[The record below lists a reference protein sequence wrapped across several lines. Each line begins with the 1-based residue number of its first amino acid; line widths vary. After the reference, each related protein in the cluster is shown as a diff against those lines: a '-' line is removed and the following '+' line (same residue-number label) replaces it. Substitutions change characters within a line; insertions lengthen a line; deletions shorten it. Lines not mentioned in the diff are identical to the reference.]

1 MKRLISAVLLSAAV
15 VVPTMAKNAK
25 TLGNGYPFTQVPFT
39 SVKISQNTF
48 WGARLKAAR
57 EVTVPLAF
65 SKCESEHRY
74 KNFDMAAYTLQHPN
88 HPGLDTKEWDVS
100 KFMGFSF
107 DDTDVYKTIEGAS
120 YILQTYPNKKL
131 KAYIDSVL
139 NVVAAAQE
147 PDGYLYT
154 ARTINPKHPHQ
165 WSGNKRWIKDE
176 EASHELYNL
185 GHMVDAACAHYQATG
200 STKFLNI
207 AKRYADCVVKEVGPN
222 PGQTTIVPGHQIAEM
237 ALARL
242 YTLTGEKKYL
252 DEAKYLLD
260 YRGKT
265 HIRNPYSQSQA
276 PILEQKEAVGHA
288 VRAGYMY
295 AGIADVAALTKDSAY
310 MKVIDRIFENIVGK
324 KYYLTGGVGARHD
337 GEAFG
342 DNYELPN
349 MTAYNETCAAISM
362 VYLFERMFLLH
373 GESKYI
379 DCLERTLYNGVI
391 SGMSMDG
398 GRFFYPNPLSSDGKY
413 AFNADNTK
421 TRQPWF
427 GCACCPSNLCR
438 FIPSVPGYLYGVK
451 DNNIYVNLFA
461 GNTSTIKVNGKD
473 VVLEETTEYPWNG
486 DIKIAVKKS
495 GVKNANLLVRIP
507 GWVRN
512 QVVPSDLYKY
522 SDAEKPAYTVTVNGK
537 AVEADLDANKGY
549 LPANKGYLPV
559 KNIKKGDVIRI
570 HFDMPIRTVVANGK
584 VADDKGKVAVERGP
598 LVYCAEAVDNQNE
611 PVLRAVM
618 AKKPAFSVVDNYSI
632 QNTETKGAPAFSVK
646 AIKADAQILEDGAN
660 GVSVKNNVLTLIP
673 YYAWNHRGANQMN
686 VWFYQNL
693 SVLDK

>member
-207 AKRYADCVVKEVGPN
+207 AKRYADCVVKEVGPK
-222 PGQTTIVPGHQIAEM
+222 PEQATIVPGHQIAEM

>member
-1 MKRLISAVLLSAAV
+1 MKTILTSIVLAAASIM
-15 VVPTMAKNAK
+15 PATAQKTK
-25 TLGNGYPFTQVPFT
+25 TLSNGYPFSQVPFT
-39 SVKISQNTF
+39 SVKIAHDSF
-48 WGARLKAAR
+48 WGNRLQAAR
-57 EVTVPLAF
+57 EVTIPLAF
-65 SKCESEHRY
+65 SKCETEHRY
-74 KNFDMAAYTLQHPN
+74 KNFEMAAYTLQHPG
-88 HPGLDTKEWDVS
+88 HKGLETKEWNVS

-120 YILQTYPNKKL
+120 YILQTYPDKKL

-139 NVVAAAQE
+139 DVVAAAQE

-154 ARTINPKHPHQ
+154 ARTINPKHPHG
-165 WSGNKRWIKDE
+165 WSGDKRWVKDE
-176 EASHELYNL
+176 ELSHELYNL

-200 STKFLNI
+200 STKFLDI
-207 AKRYADCVVKEVGPN
+207 AKRYADCVVREVGPKD
-222 PGQTTIVPGHQIAEM
+222 GQAKVVPGHQIAEM

-265 HIRNPYSQSQA
+265 KIRNPYSQSHE
-276 PILEQKEAVGHA
+276 PILKQSEAVGHA

-295 AGIADVAALTKDSAY
+295 AGIADVAALTQDSDY
-310 MKVIDRIFENIVGK
+310 IKTIDRIWDNIVSK
-324 KYYLTGGVGARHD
+324 KYYITGGVGARHA

-342 DNYELPN
+342 SNYELPN

-373 GESKYI
+373 GDSKYI

-413 AFNADNTK
+413 AFNADNNT

-451 DNNIYVNLFA
+451 DNNIFVNLFA
-461 GNTSTIKVNGKD
+461 ANVSTITVNGKD
-473 VVLEETTEYPWNG
+473 VILEETTEYPWNG
-486 DIKIAVKKS
+486 DIKITVKKS
-495 GVKNANLLVRIP
+495 NAKNANLLIRIP
-507 GWVRN
+507 GWARN
-512 QVVPSDLYKY
+512 QVVPSDLYQFADKETPSY
-522 SDAEKPAYTVTVNGK
+522 SVTVNGK
-537 AVEADLDANKGY
+537 AVEADLS
-549 LPANKGYLPV
+549 ANKGYLPV
-559 KNIKKGDVIRI
+559 KNIRKGDVVRI
-570 HFDMPIRTVVANGK
+570 HFDMPVRTVIANQK
-584 VADDKGKVAVERGP
+584 VADDKSKVAVERGP
-598 LVYCAEAVDNQNE
+598 LVYCAEAADNNGE

-618 AKKPAFSVVDNYSI
+618 GKKPTFNVVDNYSI
-632 QNTETKGAPAFSVK
+632 QNTETKNAQAFTVK
-646 AIKADAQILEDGAN
+646 AIKTEGQILNDSADGI
-660 GVSVKNNVLTLIP
+660 SLKNCTLTLIP

-693 SVLDK
+693 TFMDK

>member
-15 VVPTMAKNAK
+15 FVPTMAKNAK
-25 TLGNGYPFTQVPFT
+25 TLSNGYPFTQVPFT

-74 KNFDMAAYTLQHPN
+74 KNFEMAAYTLQHPN
-88 HPGLDTKEWDVS
+88 HEGLNTKEWDVS

-120 YILQTYPNKKL
+120 YILQTYPDKKL

-139 NVVAAAQE
+139 DVVGAAQE

-154 ARTINPKHPHQ
+154 ARTINPKHPHG
-165 WSGNKRWIKDE
+165 WSGNKRWVKDE
-176 EASHELYNL
+176 DLSHELYNL

-207 AKRYADCVVKEVGPN
+207 AKRYADCVVREVGPKA
-222 PGQTTIVPGHQIAEM
+222 GQATIVPGHQIAEM

-324 KYYLTGGVGARHD
+324 KYYLTGGVGARHA

-342 DNYELPN
+342 ENYELPN

-379 DCLERTLYNGVI
+379 DCMERTLYNGVI

-413 AFNADNTK
+413 KFNADGNT

-522 SDAEKPAYTVTVNGK
+522 SDAEKPA
-537 AVEADLDANKGY
+537 
-549 LPANKGYLPV
+549 
-559 KNIKKGDVIRI
+559 
-570 HFDMPIRTVVANGK
+570 
-584 VADDKGKVAVERGP
+584 
-598 LVYCAEAVDNQNE
+598 
-611 PVLRAVM
+611 
-618 AKKPAFSVVDNYSI
+618 FSVVDNYSI

-646 AIKADAQILEDGAN
+646 AIQTSSQVLDQAADGT
-660 GVSVKNNVLTLIP
+660 VSVKNQKLTLIP

-693 SVLDK
+693 NVLDK